1 MEDYVKPE
9 AGTRV
14 PCEATGGTIVH
25 TETGFFH
32 YAGKVYGADTTE
44 TVDKDEE

>member
-14 PCEATGGTIVH
+14 HCEATGGTIVY
-25 TETGFFH
+25 TKTGFVH
-32 YAGKVYGADTTE
+32 YAGKVYGADAVE